1 MSPQMWWYV
10 ARASGIVAWLMLSA
24 SVIWGI
30 VLASGAFPS
39 HRRPA
44 WLLDLHRWL
53 GALTVGFLG
62 LHLGALVADSYVHF
76 GLADLAVPLA
86 SDWKPVAV
94 AAGVVA
100 MWSIVAVQAS
110 SLLRKRIPKWL
121 WRSVHLSSY
130 PTFLLVSA
138 HGIFAGTDASMSL
151 YLTTTVLTV
160 VAVST
165 LLVQRLLGGTRKR
178 RSAAGRRVGTDLPT
192 AS

>member
-24 SVIWGI
+24 SVILGI
-30 VLASGAFPS
+30 VMASGAFPS

-100 MWSIVAVQAS
+100 MWSIVAVLAS
-110 SLLRKRIPKWL
+110 
-121 WRSVHLSSY
+121 
-130 PTFLLVSA
+130 
-138 HGIFAGTDASMSL
+138 
-151 YLTTTVLTV
+151 
-160 VAVST
+160 
-165 LLVQRLLGGTRKR
+165 
-178 RSAAGRRVGTDLPT
+178 
-192 AS
+192 

>member
-1 MSPQMWWYV
+1 MSPQTWWYV

-62 LHLGALVADSYVHF
+62 LHLGALVADSYVDF
-76 GLADLAVPLA
+76 GLADLVVPLA
-86 SDWKPVAV
+86 SDWKPMAV

-121 WRSVHLSSY
+121 WRSIHLSSY
-130 PTFLLVSA
+130 PTFLLVGA
-138 HGIFAGTDASMSL
+138 HGIFAGTDASTSL

-160 VAVST
+160 VAVSA
-165 LLVQRLLGGTRKR
+165 LLVQRMLGGTRKR
-178 RSAAGRRVGTDLPT
+178 RGAAGRRVGTDLPT

>member
-53 GALTVGFLG
+53 GALTLGFLG

-86 SDWKPVAV
+86 SDWKPMAV

-130 PTFLLVSA
+130 PTFLLVST
-138 HGIFAGTDASMSL
+138 HGIFAGTDASTSL

-160 VAVST
+160 VAVSA
-165 LLVQRLLGGTRKR
+165 LLVQRMLGGTRKR
-178 RSAAGRRVGTDLPT
+178 RGAAGRRVGTDLPT

>member
-121 WRSVHLSSY
+121 WRSIHLSSY

>member
-10 ARASGIVAWLMLSA
+10 ARASGVVAWLMLSA

-53 GALTVGFLG
+53 GALTVGGVG
-62 LHLGALVADSYVHF
+62 LQLGALGAVSYVVF
-76 GLADLAVPLA
+76 GRAEGVVPLA
-86 SDWKPVAV
+86 SDWKPMAV

-138 HGIFAGTDASMSL
+138 HGIFAGTDASMPL

-160 VAVST
+160 VAVSA

>member
-53 GALTVGFLG
+53 GALTLGFLG

-86 SDWKPVAV
+86 SDWKPMAV

-138 HGIFAGTDASMSL
+138 HGIFAGTDASMPL

-160 VAVST
+160 VAVSA

-192 AS
+192 TS

>member
-62 LHLGALVADSYVHF
+62 LHMGALVADSYVHF

-110 SLLRKRIPKWL
+110 SLLRKRMPKWL
-121 WRSVHLSSY
+121 WRSIHLSSY

-138 HGIFAGTDASMSL
+138 HGIFAGTDASTSL

-160 VAVST
+160 VAVAA
-165 LLVQRLLGGTRKR
+165 LLLQRMLGGTRKR
-178 RSAAGRRVGTDLPT
+178 RSATGRRVGTDLPT

>member
-62 LHLGALVADSYVHF
+62 LHLGALVADSYVDF
-76 GLADLAVPLA
+76 GLADLVVPLA
-86 SDWKPVAV
+86 SDWKPMAV

-110 SLLRKRIPKWL
+110 SLLRKHIPKWL

-138 HGIFAGTDASMSL
+138 HGIFAGTDASMPL

-160 VAVST
+160 VAVSA

-178 RSAAGRRVGTDLPT
+178 RSAAGRRVGADLPT

>member
-62 LHLGALVADSYVHF
+62 LHLGALVADSYVDF
-76 GLADLAVPLA
+76 GLADLVVPLA
-86 SDWKPVAV
+86 SDWKPMAV

-121 WRSVHLSSY
+121 WRSIHLSSY

-138 HGIFAGTDASMSL
+138 HGIFAGTDASTSL

-160 VAVST
+160 VAVSA
-165 LLVQRLLGGTRKR
+165 LLVQRMLGGTRKR
-178 RSAAGRRVGTDLPT
+178 RGAAGRRVGTDLPT

>member
-178 RSAAGRRVGTDLPT
+178 RSAAGRRVGTDLTT

>member
-76 GLADLAVPLA
+76 GVADLVVPLA
-86 SDWKPVAV
+86 SDWKPMAV

-121 WRSVHLSSY
+121 WRSIHLSSY

-138 HGIFAGTDASMSL
+138 HGVFAGTDASTSL

-160 VAVST
+160 VAVSA
-165 LLVQRLLGGTRKR
+165 LLVQRMLGGSRKR
-178 RSAAGRRVGTDLPT
+178 RGAAGRRVGTDLPT